1 MEEGKFLSYI
11 FGQKSYQCHFAKLK
25 FSEIKVR
32 RK

>member
-11 FGQKSYQCHFAKLK
+11 LGQNCINDFAKLK
-25 FSEIKVR
+25 FSEIEVR

>member
-11 FGQKSYQCHFAKLK
+11 FGKNRIINFAKLK